1 MEKHLATGLDEAL
14 KQIALRVFP
23 LDAETID
30 LSDSVDRVAAV
41 EMFARI
47 DSPSVDASLKDG
59 YAVVSR
65 DVAAATLESP
75 VRLRLTGCAAAGGEQ
90 NSPVAAG
97 TTVQVLTGAK
107 IPEGA
112 DSVVSSE
119 FATPETEYV
128 RFVNNA
134 EAGRNILPRG
144 ADVTAGTSLVAPGS
158 RLSPGMVGLLA
169 AAGHS
174 RVEVFRSPSVGI
186 VATGDEIVAPGL
198 PLPEGKLYASNITA
212 LGAWCRRFKM
222 ETRMAIIRDDPGE
235 ILHTL
240 TTMAGAVDAIITSGG
255 AWTSDRDLVAGIL
268 TKMGWEQV
276 FHRIRIGPGKAVGFG
291 MLSGKPVFILPG
303 GPPSNLM
310 AFLQIALPGLM
321 RLGGSRRPGLPETMV
336 RLASELKG
344 SHANW
349 TQFIFGTIETKQDL
363 PVFHSLLNESRLRS
377 MAKAEAIVCIPE
389 GRTVLAAGSVAPAQ
403 IMS

>member
-14 KQIALRVFP
+14 KQIVKQVFP
-23 LDAETID
+23 LDTETID
-30 LSDSVDRVAAV
+30 LSDSVDRVAAGI
-41 EMFARI
+41 MFAKI
-47 DSPSVDASLKDG
+47 DSPSVHASLKDG

-65 DVAAATLESP
+65 DVAEATPNNP
-75 VRLRLTGCAAAGGEQ
+75 VRLRLTGCATAGDERDPRVT
-90 NSPVAAG
+90 SG

-107 IPEGA
+107 IPAGA
-112 DSVVSSE
+112 DAVVSSE
-119 FATPETEYV
+119 FAMPETEHV
-128 RFVNNA
+128 RFVNHA

-174 RVEVFRSPSVGI
+174 RVKVFHSPTVGI

-222 ETRMAIIRDDPGE
+222 DVRMAVIRDDPEE

-240 TTMAGAVDAIITSGG
+240 TTMSGYADAIITSGG
-255 AWTSDRDLVAGIL
+255 AWTSDRDLVARIL
-268 TKMGWEQV
+268 SKMGWEQV

-321 RLGGSRRPGLPETMV
+321 RLAGSRRPGLPETMV
-336 RLASELKG
+336 RLDSELTG
-344 SHANW
+344 SHSDW

-363 PVFHSLLNESRLRS
+363 PVFHSLRNESRLRS
-377 MAKAEAIVCIPE
+377 MAEAEAIVCIPE
-389 GRTVLAAGSVAPAQ
+389 GRSILAAGSVVPAQ
-403 IMS
+403 IIS